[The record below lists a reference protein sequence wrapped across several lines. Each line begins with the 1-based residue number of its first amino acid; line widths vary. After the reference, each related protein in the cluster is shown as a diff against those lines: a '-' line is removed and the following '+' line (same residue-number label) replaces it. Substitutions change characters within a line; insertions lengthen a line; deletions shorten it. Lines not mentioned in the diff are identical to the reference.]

1 MHLKCKT
8 SSLNELSNFNK
19 STLYNPEITNPS
31 ESLNIFN
38 NGKLSSLNYKV
49 IENGESQSHNCIN
62 HTITKKTAE
71 IPENVSMKK
80 FGKIK

>member
-1 MHLKCKT
+1 MKKSINLKQKQNQILCLHLKCKT

-49 IENGESQSHNCIN
+49 IESNE
-62 HTITKKTAE
+62 
-71 IPENVSMKK
+71 
-80 FGKIK
+80 